1 MITEAYQA
9 LVELAAV
16 SATGAYSIWPV
27 EAGPH
32 PMVYPDGYVAYGAP
46 VPRAT
51 WRLAL
56 PVEVTP
62 GHAQVSLPVYRIG
75 YTTQVRG

>member
-27 EAGPH
+27 TAGPH
-32 PMVYPDGYVAYGAP
+32 PTVYPSGYVAYGAP
-46 VPRAT
+46 VPRVT
-51 WRLAL
+51 WRRDL
-56 PVEVTP
+56 PVAP
-62 GHAQVSLPVYRIG
+62 ISAQVVLPFYRVG
-75 YTTQVRG
+75 ASDQVRG